1 MKYLRRRPAPP
12 CDVSRSDIY
21 PLILH
26 VFLLRSGLDV
36 VGLLSKLPYLG
47 EKMAATDLVRDLG
60 SGATTF
66 VIAYAVHKAFAPV
79 RISVTLACAPLLVRY
94 LRRKGVLMV
103 KK

>member
-1 MKYLRRRPAPP
+1 M
-12 CDVSRSDIY
+12 
-21 PLILH
+21 
-26 VFLLRSGLDV
+26 
-36 VGLLSKLPYLG
+36 GLLSKLPYLG

-79 RISVTLACAPLLVRY
+79 RISVTLACAPLVVRY
-94 LRRKGVLMV
+94 LRRKGVLKVKV

>member
-1 MKYLRRRPAPP
+1 MDHP
-12 CDVSRSDIY
+12 V
-21 PLILH
+21 ILH
-26 VFLLRSGLDV
+26 VLFFRSGLDV
-36 VGLLSKLPYLG
+36 VGLLSKVPHLG
-47 EKMAATDLVRDLG
+47 EKIASTELG

-94 LRRKGVLMV
+94 LRRKGVLKV